1 MRKPLPAAAA
11 AFLAAALLAGCH
23 GSKEPAAAFSVPDS
37 FDESRT
43 YEISFWAKT
52 TPTRPRRISTNRPSP
67 ISRRCIPTSP

>member
-1 MRKPLPAAAA
+1 MRNPLPAAAA

-43 YEISFWAKT
+43 YEISFWAKND
-52 TPTRPRRISTNRPSP
+52 TN
-67 ISRRCIPTSP
+67 